1 LNLVDENGDP
11 LIDSQH
17 EVELLAE
24 GHSLPQPKPL
34 NTNPSS
40 EELEAATCHAL
51 TFQRSTSL
59 LPTKSG
65 KITSQTV
72 TLESAL
78 GSKMVGRLSNLST
91 AELDGGWQAVQKEGL
106 AALEAQYVA
115 CALSK
120 QEYHTLTKELLD
132 KDFSQMGPFADA
144 SRISDSAGTPVHSD
158 QAVKEQL
165 SSLLNSGAMTQAN
178 FDLEMARVSST
189 SESLRSQSIVYGQVP
204 IQQYLFS
211 LSFLEKHTKKWA
223 DLVCGHSSDMYQICK
238 VKGTPHVDPHTEQP
252 LMADAYGLKLSLDD
266 VLPSVA
272 LDDLVVLEVPADEQ
286 YFLIRGDNA
295 AARDAVLSLH
305 RKWLQRAGVKLPNA
319 LNIHPIEVSGRTSFC
334 GENLVQYCGKTF
346 DKSVR
351 IFPEDFEI
359 NRLQSAWR
367 GRSVRRGL
375 QLIQNIAFLY
385 RTSEAINDKLLFNSG
400 PTTFSQYR
408 DYLSCKTV
416 VNPDGTTQEV
426 DILRDNVLPKLIA
439 KQQERVLLQIFKSMD
454 VDHNGT
460 IDSDDVKQLKNNS
473 SRQRKHASPLP
484 LAALLSARMWPFS
497 FQLAFKIA
505 NCLVLNLYSK
515 NQVSGWAISLS
526 TLGSKLS
533 TLLRLA

>member
-1 LNLVDENGDP
+1 MHRSGNGSFYNSVRDEGVLTDMRDNNVELVYVCGVDNVLALPADPVMVGLMYAQKDRQGNVTGKMSDRLVRDVVTKTVRKKSTREVNNVLCLCRHDVGGADTAKAGGAGRAGAASQAVSAAVVEHHLLLNLVDENGDP

-65 KITSQTV
+65 KITSQSV

-91 AELDGGWQAVQKEGL
+91 AELDGGWQAAQKEGL

-204 IQQYLFS
+204 IQQYMFS
-211 LSFLEKHTKKWA
+211 LSFLEKHTKK
-223 DLVCGHSSDMYQICK
+223 
-238 VKGTPHVDPHTEQP
+238 
-252 LMADAYGLKLSLDD
+252 
-266 VLPSVA
+266 
-272 LDDLVVLEVPADEQ
+272 
-286 YFLIRGDNA
+286 
-295 AARDAVLSLH
+295 
-305 RKWLQRAGVKLPNA
+305 
-319 LNIHPIEVSGRTSFC
+319 
-334 GENLVQYCGKTF
+334 
-346 DKSVR
+346 
-351 IFPEDFEI
+351 
-359 NRLQSAWR
+359 
-367 GRSVRRGL
+367 
-375 QLIQNIAFLY
+375 
-385 RTSEAINDKLLFNSG
+385 
-400 PTTFSQYR
+400 
-408 DYLSCKTV
+408 
-416 VNPDGTTQEV
+416 
-426 DILRDNVLPKLIA
+426 
-439 KQQERVLLQIFKSMD
+439 
-454 VDHNGT
+454 
-460 IDSDDVKQLKNNS
+460 
-473 SRQRKHASPLP
+473 
-484 LAALLSARMWPFS
+484 
-497 FQLAFKIA
+497 
-505 NCLVLNLYSK
+505 
-515 NQVSGWAISLS
+515 
-526 TLGSKLS
+526 
-533 TLLRLA
+533 